1 MKKLIISSLLGVTLV
16 LSGCS
21 VHFGEKDTPQES
33 KSEDNTNKTEPLT
46 QEAQPQ
52 PTETE
57 QSQQQPQE
65 GTDKG
70 QDAPSLDEVMAMVDE
85 GKNVDGVV
93 DQLGNTWSQN
103 GDIAVSYTNP
113 QGESY
118 VASVTQDDGLN
129 GTDFEPAFDGD
140 EEGSIE
146 YAEEPDQEVIDELQS
161 EIDNAGLQTEM
172 EAKQKELDDYI
183 NAFE

>member
-1 MKKLIISSLLGVTLV
+1 MKKTIISSLLGATLV
-16 LSGCS
+16 LGGCS
-21 VHFGEKDTPQES
+21 VHFGEDGKPQ
-33 KSEDNTNKTEPLT
+33 KSHENR
-46 QEAQPQ
+46 
-52 PTETE
+52 TE
-57 QSQQQPQE
+57 QSTQDTNQE
-65 GTDKG
+65 NINTENP
-70 QDAPSLDEVMAMVDE
+70 APSLDEVMTMVDE

-93 DQLGNTWSQN
+93 DQLGNKWSQN

-161 EIDNAGLQTEM
+161 DIDNAGLQTEM
-172 EAKQKELDDYI
+172 EAKQQELDDYI
-183 NAFE
+183 SAFDK